1 MVAPFDLALIKE
13 LGANQSEMVVP
24 GEEVTF
30 TITVT
35 NQGMVDAANIVIT
48 DYVPSGFTFD
58 ATQVDNVAAGWT
70 SAGTVTLPGI
80 LTAGASTTVDIV
92 LLVDLGLTA
101 ETQLINVAEITSATD
116 SEGGMV
122 EDVDST
128 PDGDE
133 TNDAG
138 GLVNSAADDI
148 ASGDGTGIPGD
159 ADPNSDEDD
168 SDPEDVTIL
177 GFDLALEKELSPGQS
192 DMVRPGDTVAYTIT
206 VTNEGEIAA
215 DNIEVTDYV
224 SAPTLTYEGGIMGND
239 DNGWALSGTDA
250 VRTLEVGDELPTG
263 GLLPGESISVEI
275 FLTLQNPLEAGTTI
289 VNIAEISSATDD
301 NGNVQPEIDS
311 APDDDFDPDEEE
323 DDVDGVSVT
332 VLGFDLALIKT
343 LAATQSS
350 VVEPGDTIAY
360 TITVSNQGDIP
371 ADNIIVTDYLPG
383 ELSFEMM
390 AGNGTDDNN
399 GLGWADVAGNPTA
412 MLSVSGGQLPVGG
425 LAPGSFASID
435 IFLTL
440 ASPLL
445 PPGTQIDNFAEISGA
460 TDENGDVQTDE
471 DSVYDTDPD
480 DDTLTADNEVDG
492 DGNNPGEDDDDHDIA
507 SITIEGFDLA
517 LTKSL
522 SPGQSSDV
530 RPGDTIAYTIT
541 VINQGM
547 IAADNILVTDYLPA
561 DGSLY
566 YEGGIIGNDDAGWA
580 LAAAGPQRTLTA
592 GNELPVGGLAP
603 GATAS
608 VEIFITLADPLPAGA
623 MVSNFAEISAATDEN
638 GDPQDDIDS
647 TPDDM
652 NDEDVVNDDDV
663 GGNGNEGG
671 DEDDHD
677 VEVVTVQTFDLALTK
692 ALSPGQS
699 TQVQPG
705 DTVSFDIIITNQ
717 GEIPADNVTIV
728 DFIPSGMVF
737 DGTIAGNEVWTE
749 AGGVATT
756 TITVAGGI
764 APGETATATIMLT
777 LASPQMT
784 GMSLRN
790 VAEIQDATDENGD
803 MQTDVDSD
811 YNVDGEPADEID
823 DTDDNDIDGDG
834 TNGGDEDESDFED
847 VEILTFD
854 LALQKMLAAGQS
866 NMVNPGDTI
875 TYDLVITNQGAIAAD
890 NIPVVDFIPA
900 GMSLDMSFGNYVFDA
915 ATGTATDTFT
925 VADAELPAGGLA
937 PGTSATFQIQLV
949 LDAPLAGDLTF
960 RNVAELGE
968 STDENGNPQIDDDST
983 PVDPNNPDDIDDND
997 NDNID
1002 GDGTNGGDED
1012 ESDFEDITTN
1022 TFDLALTKT
1031 LSPGQSANVEAGDTV
1046 AFTIRVFNQGTIAA
1060 DNIRVSDYAPTAA
1073 DGFMFDP
1080 SLNPDWA
1087 VYANID
1093 NVTYIET
1100 TLTDFDGADALEP
1113 GAFVDVEIFL
1123 TVNPA
1128 MEAEMPLTN
1137 IAEVSDATD
1146 GNGNDVIEVDSP
1158 MDTIPGNDNFLS
1170 DNDIDGD
1177 QLSGGDSDNSDPATI
1192 FIGGFDLALV
1202 KTLAEGQSSTVSAG
1216 DEVVFN
1222 IEVINQGAITAD
1234 NVVVVD
1240 YVPAGFV
1247 FDPALNPGWT
1257 LNADGNPVNT
1267 LSIANGD
1274 LFEGGLEPGERTTVQ
1289 ITLTVAPEM
1298 FPDYAMGVME
1308 DQNGVESGQVL
1319 VNEAEIVSAT
1329 DEDGNE
1335 VTDIDSTPD
1344 DTQGNDGVIED
1355 DNENGGGDTDG
1366 DGIIDDDEDD
1376 NDIAIVTVEC
1386 YQDPG
1391 VNNTIQV
1398 CLGCDEAA
1406 VTINL
1411 FESLAG
1417 LPNIGGVFTEGALF
1431 FMDEDGNP
1439 VAVDLSDPENVVIPG
1454 TLDRTRSYSIDYTIA
1469 AVNDC
1474 PEMTATITIE
1484 MIDIQNLS
1492 CTGFQNISLG
1502 EDCEAEITPDLILQG
1517 NLFCASS
1524 LEVVILNLSGDT
1536 LRDAAGNVT
1545 ATVGNDQV
1553 NQTLFVSLV
1562 DPQCDNTCWGQITI
1576 EDKKRPEIECPDDVS
1591 GFNGVDFIC
1600 TDFDEIFQENTV
1612 TYTGEDVPD
1621 LLIPTGVPVI
1631 DDNCTPLAELVV
1643 DFYDL
1648 EIPNADPQCN
1658 IRTILRT
1665 FTVTDQSGNTATC
1678 VQQITVRPPTLADVN
1693 LPDVSDPIE
1702 ISCGTAYDAL
1712 PNGNPVPSAGGEPT
1726 ITTAFGTFP
1735 IPGNAAYCNIA
1746 AGFEDSERIV
1756 TCPNTFKFVRTY
1768 TIFDWCD
1775 TNGEALTYSQV
1786 VKVGD
1791 FDAPVF
1797 TAPTNLDDDGLP
1809 VTGPLVYGT
1818 NAGDECAAFIRLDDS
1833 RITLTDDC
1841 SASIQLTAAIYLNG
1855 DLDSAP
1861 LGSFVLDLNNATPEL
1876 STAIPAGD
1884 HIIRYMY
1891 VDDCGNAGETDVDIR
1906 VEDQTAP
1913 VAICEDGLNI
1923 SITGSDGNGFAVLTP
1938 EMLDAGSYDDC
1949 CEITMAI
1956 ARVGGNDLPLAGEV
1970 YRDEITLECDDAGV
1984 VRVGL
1989 RVTDCNG
1996 NENFCWLDV
2005 LVEDKLAPS
2014 CVAPANTT
2022 ITCVDY
2028 NASLPNDIT
2037 EATDAQLDALFGQAA
2052 GADNC
2057 NTTITQTVS
2066 GTINS
2071 CGVGSITRRFSSTD
2085 GAGFT
2090 NTNLCVQNITVI
2102 GIHDYRITF
2111 PTDEE
2116 GDCMEIPAFDG
2127 VVAEE
2132 LACDLI
2138 TTTVDVD
2145 TLRTQEAGE
2154 ECFKL
2159 RVTYDV
2165 VNWCEYNSLGEPY
2178 VIRRDAPGARDRTR
2192 NPRDI
2197 DEDLLFVNVTPGPT
2211 TATTEDDV
2219 AFYSLISSD
2228 RTFNPAP
2235 SPQQDV
2241 ALGDNGEGDADDDNT
2256 YGTDVYG
2263 SRGFFRY
2270 TQFIKIYDEVAPEIT
2285 FEEPAECFA
2294 GSGEGCLATV
2304 SLEFTVTDE
2313 CSTPTSDVE
2322 LDANF
2327 VAANGFQPD
2336 NAAALGIIINIVVDE
2351 ATGTRTL
2358 TASNVP
2364 AGEHAIRISAN
2375 DGCGNTDVQ
2384 IIEFC
2389 VTADRTPTPI
2399 CIQTLTVTLM
2409 NDGNGGGIAAIW
2421 ASDFIA
2427 SPIVDCNGNVV
2438 EDYSL
2443 YRSSDAGDAGFTPA
2457 AGTIGI
2463 DDITCDDLGDL
2474 SVRVYAFDAAGS
2486 TPDYCEVVVE
2496 VQDNAGH
2503 CEGGSTGNIAG
2514 VILTE
2519 EMETIENVV
2528 VSLEGSDGVERS
2540 MTTTDD
2546 GAISFSS
2553 LPFDEDYTVSPSHYT
2568 DFLEGVRTSDIVRA
2582 TRHILGV
2589 SELETPYLRIAADVN
2604 GDESIDVGDII
2615 TIRSLILG
2623 LIDVYPNDV
2632 PSWTFVPVG
2641 YDFPSPANP
2650 WAEDFPQVSN
2660 YNDFAATITD
2670 ADFIGV
2676 KMGDLNRSAVP
2687 NSRMPR
2693 SPRNFRGDLE
2703 LELDEVEMIQGE
2715 TYTVPVTAAELTSVD
2730 GYQFTLE
2737 FDRTAV
2743 TISGIEPGLVTNA
2756 NFGWRFADRGL
2767 VTTSWSWS
2775 GTEVPADWTGDEV
2788 LFSLVVQAEANG
2800 KLSDAIDAGNR
2811 FTEAEAYDR
2820 NGAGLRNLTF
2830 VFNEEIV
2837 EVAGYQLLQ
2846 NVPNPVRK
2854 EAVIGYQLPEAHA
2867 EVVIVIT
2874 DAAGRLVRE
2883 VRQEGIIGYN
2893 QVTLTKRQLGNT
2905 SGVFS
2910 YTVSAG
2916 DWVATKRMVVVD

>member
-1 MVAPFDLALIKE
+1 MPNAQIGLAKRTVATVLNADGSFT
-13 LGANQSEMVVP
+13 
-24 GEEVTF
+24 VTF
-30 TITVT
+30 E
-35 NQGMVDAANIVIT
+35 
-48 DYVPSGFTFD
+48 F
-58 ATQVDNVAAGWT
+58 VAENFGN
-70 SAGTVTLPGI
+70 
-80 LTAGASTTVDIV
+80 
-92 LLVDLGLTA
+92 VDL
-101 ETQLINVAEITSATD
+101 QNVQIQD
-116 SEGGMV
+116 
-122 EDVDST
+122 
-128 PDGDE
+128 
-133 TNDAG
+133 
-138 GLVNSAADDI
+138 GLVPFAFPAPCSI
-148 ASGDGTGIPGD
+148 
-159 ADPNSDEDD
+159 
-168 SDPEDVTIL
+168 V
-177 GFDLALEKELSPGQS
+177 
-192 DMVRPGDTVAYTIT
+192 M
-206 VTNEGEIAA
+206 
-215 DNIEVTDYV
+215 DNIEVTAGDFSINPDYNGTSINTLLAQGQV
-224 SAPTLTYEGGIMGND
+224 LPAGDISSVLLTVTVDNCNAGQTMFLNSALATAEGPNGDPTEDMSTDGSDPDPNNDGDPSEMEQTPIMITPQSAIGAAKRLVNVQVMPNNSFDITFEFNIENFGNVDLCDLTLTD
-239 DNGWALSGTDA
+239 DLTAAFPSSCVPTVVSLSSSDFLVDAAYAGTDDVMSMLLAGQCLAPGETGEVLLTVNVADCGADQTTFFNVGVASGT
-250 VRTLEVGDELPTG
+250 P
-263 GLLPGESISVEI
+263 PGTNDP
-275 FLTLQNPLEAGTTI
+275 LTDTT
-289 VNIAEISSATDD
+289 T
-301 NGNVQPEIDS
+301 NGS
-311 APDDDFDPDEEE
+311 DPDPNGDGVPDE
-323 DDVDGVSVT
+323 DDVTPISIDVV
-332 VLGFDLALIKT
+332 FDLALRKQ
-343 LAATQSS
+343 AALNSPT
-350 VVEPGDTIAY
+350 VLNPGDQIAFV
-360 TITVSNQGDIP
+360 IEVFNQGDIS
-371 ADNIIVTDYLPG
+371 ADNIEIVDYVPDGLLFDATLNP
-383 ELSFEMM
+383 EWAFD
-390 AGNGTDDNN
+390 AVTGT
-399 GLGWADVAGNPTA
+399 
-412 MLSVSGGQLPVGG
+412 
-425 LAPGSFASID
+425 
-435 IFLTL
+435 
-440 ASPLL
+440 
-445 PPGTQIDNFAEISGA
+445 
-460 TDENGDVQTDE
+460 
-471 DSVYDTDPD
+471 
-480 DDTLTADNEVDG
+480 
-492 DGNNPGEDDDDHDIA
+492 A
-507 SITIEGFDLA
+507 SIT
-517 LTKSL
+517 L
-522 SPGQSSDV
+522 SA
-530 RPGDTIAYTIT
+530 GD
-541 VINQGM
+541 G
-547 IAADNILVTDYLPA
+547 
-561 DGSLY
+561 
-566 YEGGIIGNDDAGWA
+566 
-580 LAAAGPQRTLTA
+580 
-592 GNELPVGGLAP
+592 ELPVDGL
-603 GATAS
+603 
-608 VEIFITLADPLPAGA
+608 E
-623 MVSNFAEISAATDEN
+623 
-638 GDPQDDIDS
+638 
-647 TPDDM
+647 
-652 NDEDVVNDDDV
+652 
-663 GGNGNEGG
+663 
-671 DEDDHD
+671 
-677 VEVVTVQTFDLALTK
+677 
-692 ALSPGQS
+692 PGQS
-699 TQVQPG
+699 T
-705 DTVSFDIIITNQ
+705 
-717 GEIPADNVTIV
+717 
-728 DFIPSGMVF
+728 
-737 DGTIAGNEVWTE
+737 
-749 AGGVATT
+749 
-756 TITVAGGI
+756 TITI
-764 APGETATATIMLT
+764 T
-777 LASPQMT
+777 L
-784 GMSLRN
+784 
-790 VAEIQDATDENGD
+790 V
-803 MQTDVDSD
+803 
-811 YNVDGEPADEID
+811 
-823 DTDDNDIDGDG
+823 
-834 TNGGDEDESDFED
+834 
-847 VEILTFD
+847 
-854 LALQKMLAAGQS
+854 
-866 NMVNPGDTI
+866 
-875 TYDLVITNQGAIAAD
+875 
-890 NIPVVDFIPA
+890 
-900 GMSLDMSFGNYVFDA
+900 
-915 ATGTATDTFT
+915 
-925 VADAELPAGGLA
+925 VADA
-937 PGTSATFQIQLV
+937 
-949 LDAPLAGDLTF
+949 
-960 RNVAELGE
+960 
-968 STDENGNPQIDDDST
+968 
-983 PVDPNNPDDIDDND
+983 
-997 NDNID
+997 
-1002 GDGTNGGDED
+1002 
-1012 ESDFEDITTN
+1012 
-1022 TFDLALTKT
+1022 
-1031 LSPGQSANVEAGDTV
+1031 
-1046 AFTIRVFNQGTIAA
+1046 
-1060 DNIRVSDYAPTAA
+1060 
-1073 DGFMFDP
+1073 
-1080 SLNPDWA
+1080 
-1087 VYANID
+1087 
-1093 NVTYIET
+1093 
-1100 TLTDFDGADALEP
+1100 
-1113 GAFVDVEIFL
+1113 
-1123 TVNPA
+1123 
-1128 MEAEMPLTN
+1128 
-1137 IAEVSDATD
+1137 
-1146 GNGNDVIEVDSP
+1146 
-1158 MDTIPGNDNFLS
+1158 
-1170 DNDIDGD
+1170 
-1177 QLSGGDSDNSDPATI
+1177 
-1192 FIGGFDLALV
+1192 
-1202 KTLAEGQSSTVSAG
+1202 
-1216 DEVVFN
+1216 
-1222 IEVINQGAITAD
+1222 
-1234 NVVVVD
+1234 
-1240 YVPAGFV
+1240 
-1247 FDPALNPGWT
+1247 
-1257 LNADGNPVNT
+1257 
-1267 LSIANGD
+1267 
-1274 LFEGGLEPGERTTVQ
+1274 
-1289 ITLTVAPEM
+1289 M
-1298 FPDYAMGVME
+1298 FPDCAGGTVSP
-1308 DQNGVESGQVL
+1308 DDSNPDGVESGQVIT
-1319 VNEAEIVSAT
+1319 NTAEIASAT
-1329 DEDGNE
+1329 DALGNAVVDNDSTMDDVSDNDGTVNDDEINGNGAGNE
-1335 VTDIDSTPD
+1335 
-1344 DTQGNDGVIED
+1344 
-1355 DNENGGGDTDG
+1355 
-1366 DGIIDDDEDD
+1366 DEDD

-2178 VIRRDAPGARDRTR
+2178 VIRREAPGARDRTR